1 MFVFSFTNHFW
12 NVNKCYEKYDTY
24 LTIFDTMIPDKNGI
38 AATWMTKKVT
48 FCVLNMGGGWVGWG
62 PLFRASSYNT
72 FGGGGLPY
80 AIFFYL

>member
-38 AATWMTKKVT
+38 AATWMTKK
-48 FCVLNMGGGWVGWG
+48 
-62 PLFRASSYNT
+62 
-72 FGGGGLPY
+72 
-80 AIFFYL
+80 

>member
-48 FCVLNMGGGWVGWG
+48 FCVLNTGVGLG
-62 PLFRASSYNT
+62 PLLRTPS
-72 FGGGGLPY
+72 
-80 AIFFYL
+80 

>member
-48 FCVLNMGGGWVGWG
+48 FCVLNMGGGVPCLGRR
-62 PLFRASSYNT
+62 PIIHL
-72 FGGGGLPY
+72 GGGDFPMPS
-80 AIFFYL
+80 FFICEC